1 MIPIYLDN
9 HATTPLD
16 PLVLEAMLPY
26 LTDRFG
32 NPSSKTHYYGWEAQA
47 ALDQSREQIAQIL
60 GAEPQEIIFTSGAT
74 EANNL
79 AIKGVAEAYLTK
91 GRHFITVQTEH
102 RAVLAPLQYLESLGF
117 EVTYLPVDGDGLLSP
132 QTLIAAI
139 RSDTVLVSVM
149 AANNEIGVLQDLT
162 TIGQICKER
171 GVLFHTDAAQ
181 GIGKIPLNVHQ
192 MGIDLLSFTAHKC
205 HGPKGV
211 GGLYVRRKNPR
222 VQIMPQIHGG
232 GQEGDIR
239 SGTLAVHQIVG
250 MARALTL
257 AVERQPIE
265 QPAIQRLRD
274 HLWTSIAS
282 LPGIYLNGHPTQ
294 RLAGNLNVS
303 FAGIDGAALLA
314 ELTKEVAL
322 SSGSA
327 CSSSSLQPSHV
338 LKAIGRSD
346 KLALASL
353 RIGISRFNTQ
363 GEIDRVATLI
373 TDTVTK
379 LREVCKCQ

>member
-1 MIPIYLDN
+1 MPPIYLDN

-79 AIKGVAEAYLTK
+79 AIKGVAEAYLAK

-117 EVTYLPVDGDGLLSP
+117 EVTYLPVDGDGLLDP
-132 QTLIAAI
+132 QTLVSAI

-181 GIGKIPLNVHQ
+181 GIGKIPLDVHQ

-274 HLWTSIAS
+274 HLWTSIAP

-379 LREVCKCQ
+379 LLEVCKCQ